1 MPIYNHLQ
9 TTMSSFIAAMDTHTP
24 TQTGEN
30 GNVEYTWSHNPSE
43 KITQF
48 YFQLVRCK
56 DKSGLDDL
64 SKQLNDMISFFKK
77 TPADST
83 VPQNMSELVDLYCLI
98 GHTRDVIEGKGER
111 MLTYIQIIVWSRHFP
126 DLAKAAFTSLVKAD
140 GETHQYGSWN
150 DVKYFCEAAKEF
162 NADDSLI
169 THAIHLL
176 AEQLNADLGEFKSD
190 KEHKK
195 ISLAVKH
202 APREGSKFEWVFHR
216 LASYIYPYAD
226 ISRCGRKERLAK
238 RASYTQL
245 RQNYYSPL
253 NKYIDTVE
261 IKMADKDGKWSD
273 IDYNRVPSKALG
285 KYRQAWLNQTKKQT
299 ERSTKED
306 RREAARKYKEHIEA
320 AKSQKDQPDAP
331 KVHGKRCEIYDLVKS
346 ACSTSFMDQT
356 TRDQINLQWLD
367 QGRST
372 GNLENV
378 IAMVD
383 TSSSMSVDENTPLYN
398 AIGLGIRIAEKASPA
413 FKNRVL
419 TFNSKPEWFNFS
431 DCPDDDFVAKV
442 MKVRTAP
449 WGGST
454 DIYAAFKLILDV
466 VKQNNI
472 SAADVANM
480 TLIILSDMQINS
492 TENNTDTLHQRIKAL
507 YMAAG
512 FETPPHIV
520 FWNLRKTTG
529 FPTKSDA
536 QNVTMISGFSSVVLN
551 HFCKK
556 GVDVLKNYSG
566 YIMFREIVGSERYAK
581 LEQCIRKYFEPV
593 SNKNVSETTSSE
605 TVSAPSSTSWFGWW

>member
-1 MPIYNHLQ
+1 
-9 TTMSSFIAAMDTHTP
+9 MSSFIAAMDTHTP
-24 TQTGEN
+24 TQNGEN
-30 GNVEYTWSHNPSE
+30 GHVEYTWSNNPSE

-56 DKSGLDDL
+56 DKSGLNDL
-64 SKQLNDMISFFKK
+64 SKQLNEMISFFKK

-83 VPQNMSELVDLYCLI
+83 IPQHMSELVDLYRLI

-126 DLAKAAFTSLVKAD
+126 DLAKSAFTSLVKAD
-140 GETHQYGSWN
+140 RDTHQYGSWN

-176 AEQLNADLGEFKSD
+176 AEQLKADLAEFKSD

-195 ISLAVKH
+195 VSLAVKH
-202 APREGSKFEWVFHR
+202 APREGSKFEWVFRR

-226 ISRCGRKERLAK
+226 GARCGRKERLAK
-238 RASYTQL
+238 RAAYTQL

-261 IKMADKDGKWSD
+261 IKMADKDGKWSE

-299 ERSTKED
+299 ERYTSED
-306 RREAARKYKEHIEA
+306 RRNAAAKYKEHIEA
-320 AKSQKDQPDAP
+320 AKKQKGQPDAP

-346 ACSTSFMDQT
+346 VCTSYNMDKT

-367 QGRST
+367 QGKST

-383 TSSSMSVDENTPLYN
+383 TSSSMSVDDNTPLYN

-442 MKVRTAP
+442 LNLRNAP

-466 VKQNNI
+466 IQANNI
-472 SAADVANM
+472 PAADVANM
-480 TLIILSDMQINS
+480 TLVILSDMQINA
-492 TENNTDTLHQRIKAL
+492 TEGNTDTLYQRIKAL

-512 FETPPHIV
+512 FETPPHVV

-529 FPTKSDA
+529 FPAKSDMK
-536 QNVTMISGFSSVVLN
+536 NVTMISGFSSVVLN
-551 HFCKK
+551 HFCLK
-556 GVDVLKNYSG
+556 GADVLKNYSG

-581 LEQCIRKYFEPV
+581 LEECIRRYFQPPPCEDLKDAA
-593 SNKNVSETTSSE
+593 NTATK
-605 TVSAPSSTSWFGWW
+605 STSWFGWW

>member
-1 MPIYNHLQ
+1 
-9 TTMSSFIAAMDTHTP
+9 MDKHTP

-30 GNVEYTWSHNPSE
+30 GHVEYTWSNNPSE

-48 YFQLVRCK
+48 YFQLVRTK
-56 DKSGLDDL
+56 ENSGLNDL
-64 SKQLNDMISFFKK
+64 AKQLNEMISFFKK
-77 TPADST
+77 PAADST
-83 VPQNMSELVDLYCLI
+83 VPEHITELVDLYRLI

-111 MLTYIQIIVWSRHFP
+111 MLTYVQLIVWNRHFP
-126 DLAKAAFTSLVKAD
+126 DLAKAAFTSLVQAD
-140 GETHQYGSWN
+140 GNTHQYGSWN
-150 DVKYFCEAAKEF
+150 DVKYFCQAVKDF
-162 NADDSLI
+162 RPDWTDDALI
-169 THAIHLL
+169 THAINLL
-176 AEQLNADLGEFKSD
+176 AEQLKADLVEFKSD

-202 APREGSKFEWVFHR
+202 APREGSKFDWIFRR
-216 LASYIYPYAD
+216 LASYIYPYVDVATC
-226 ISRCGRKERLAK
+226 SRKERKARK
-238 RASYTQL
+238 AAYTQL

-253 NKYIDTVE
+253 NKHIDTVE
-261 IKMADKDGKWSD
+261 IKMADNTGRWTQ
-273 IDYNRVPSKALG
+273 IDYNHVPSKALG
-285 KYRQAWLNQTKKQT
+285 KYKDAWLNQTKKHE
-299 ERSTKED
+299 ERSSKED

-320 AKSQKDQPDAP
+320 AKKQKDLPDEEKTA

-346 ACSTSFMDQT
+346 ALSADRT

-367 QGRST
+367 HGKST
-372 GNLENV
+372 GNLDNV

-383 TSSSMSVDENTPLYN
+383 TSSSMSVDDNTPLFN

-431 DCPDDDFVAKV
+431 DCPDDNFVAKV
-442 MKVRTAP
+442 QKVRNAP

-472 SAADVANM
+472 PAAEVANM
-480 TLIILSDMQINS
+480 TLVILSDMQIDQ
-492 TENNTDTLHQRIKAL
+492 TQDNTAALYDTIKAL
-507 YMAAG
+507 YMSAG

-529 FPTKSDA
+529 FPTKSDMP
-536 QNVTMISGFSSVVLN
+536 NVTMISGFSSVVLN
-551 HFCKK
+551 HFCQK

-566 YIMFREIVGSERYAK
+566 YIMFREIVGSERYVK
-581 LEQCIRKYFEPV
+581 LEECIRKYFQKENEFKTALDAANLAV
-593 SNKNVSETTSSE
+593 KT
-605 TVSAPSSTSWFGWW
+605 ASWFGWW

>member
-1 MPIYNHLQ
+1 
-9 TTMSSFIAAMDTHTP
+9 MDTHTP
-24 TQTGEN
+24 TQNGEN
-30 GNVEYTWSHNPSE
+30 GHVEYTWSNNPSE

-64 SKQLNDMISFFKK
+64 SKQLNEMISFFKK

-83 VPQNMSELVDLYCLI
+83 IPQHMSELVDLYRLI

-126 DLAKAAFTSLVKAD
+126 DLAKSAFTSLVKAD
-140 GETHQYGSWN
+140 GDTHQYGSWN

-176 AEQLNADLGEFKSD
+176 AEQLKADLAEFKSD

-195 ISLAVKH
+195 VSLAVKH
-202 APREGSKFEWVFHR
+202 APREGSKFEWVFRR

-226 ISRCGRKERLAK
+226 VARCGRKERLAK
-238 RASYTQL
+238 RAAYTQL

-261 IKMADKDGKWSD
+261 IKMADKDGKWSE

-299 ERSTKED
+299 ERYTSED
-306 RREAARKYKEHIEA
+306 RRNAAAKYKEHIEA
-320 AKSQKDQPDAP
+320 AKKQKGQQDAP

-346 ACSTSFMDQT
+346 VCTSYNMDKT

-367 QGRST
+367 QGMST
-372 GNLENV
+372 GNLDNV

-383 TSSSMSVDENTPLYN
+383 TSSSMSVDDNTPLYN

-431 DCPDDDFVAKV
+431 DCADDDFVAKV
-442 MKVRTAP
+442 LKLRNAP

-466 VKQNNI
+466 IQANNI
-472 SAADVANM
+472 PAADVANM
-480 TLIILSDMQINS
+480 TLVILSDMQINA
-492 TENNTDTLHQRIKAL
+492 TEGNTDTLYQRIKAL

-512 FETPPHIV
+512 FETPPHVV

-529 FPTKSDA
+529 FPTKSDVT
-536 QNVTMISGFSSVVLN
+536 NVTMISGFSSVVLN
-551 HFCKK
+551 HFCLK

-581 LEQCIRKYFEPV
+581 LEECIRRYFQPPPCEELKDAA
-593 SNKNVSETTSSE
+593 NTAAK
-605 TVSAPSSTSWFGWW
+605 STSWFGWW